1 MLHGERRQRRHEHS
15 RLIQEAVEAGAELVL
30 LDEDTAA
37 TNILYMDER
46 ARGLIKAHT
55 VTPISMLA
63 RSMVEK
69 GLSVIVVSSGSLP
82 LLAVADTVILM
93 ESYRPR
99 DATPKAK
106 SLASTYGVRVPQEEY
121 EKPAPR
127 VVVRVP
133 RLEKPKLRGGR
144 LEDRSLPAPVD
155 LKLNLHLA
163 EESQFN
169 TLLRVALMLE
179 ALEGRVLGEWVREI
193 EDAIA
198 KGFGGHARDPG
209 PALGEVRALDV
220 AFLVNR
226 LPGLRASLAGSAKA

>member
-1 MLHGERRQRRHEHS
+1 M
-15 RLIQEAVEAGAELVL
+15 
-30 LDEDTAA
+30 
-37 TNILYMDER
+37 
-46 ARGLIKAHT
+46 
-55 VTPISMLA
+55 
-63 RSMVEK
+63 
-69 GLSVIVVSSGSLP
+69 
-82 LLAVADTVILM
+82 
-93 ESYRPR
+93 
-99 DATPKAK
+99 
-106 SLASTYGVRVPQEEY
+106 
-121 EKPAPR
+121 
-127 VVVRVP
+127 
-133 RLEKPKLRGGR
+133 
-144 LEDRSLPAPVD
+144 D

-198 KGFGGHARDPG
+198 KGFGGLARDPG